1 MATMK
6 VITNKDQAP
15 VYYATG
21 RRKSAVAR
29 TFVKTG
35 SGKITIN
42 GEDPEKYFPN
52 KYLLIDLKRPLDLT
66 GMTGRFDINITVNGG
81 GYSAQENAADRKSV
95 V

>member
-52 KYLLIDLKRPLDLT
+52 K
-66 GMTGRFDINITVNGG
+66 
-81 GYSAQENAADRKSV
+81 
-95 V
+95 